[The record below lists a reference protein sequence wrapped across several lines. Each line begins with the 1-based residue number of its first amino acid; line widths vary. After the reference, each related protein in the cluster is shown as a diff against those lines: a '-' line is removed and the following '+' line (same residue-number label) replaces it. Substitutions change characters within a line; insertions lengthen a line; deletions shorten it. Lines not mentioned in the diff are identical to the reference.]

1 MSTRPIPAASSL
13 RTPSSQSTSKSLSLH
28 RPDERLAAAQVLA
41 RAASG
46 AGQLSFPS
54 RTAHRCFIGKPRKPC
69 CGHGMKA
76 ALVVLTG
83 RYSQQQ
89 IACLPVVPIGKQA

>member
-41 RAASG
+41 ASE

-69 CGHGMKA
+69 CGQGMKA